1 MDEKD
6 LIRVGCTILG
16 LSWIALCGLSAVET
30 IGNHSEQK
38 ALKTQNKIIE
48 NEKEYLTQSVKDKF
62 GFNELNLINSELS
75 LGDGRYTVNFLG
87 TADIENEQG
96 IINNNY
102 VKLSADIDEEYAAD
116 ILSALNQYEKVS
128 GGNGNGTS
136 FNAYTSKIE
145 NNENFKFDSVG
156 IKKLG
161 NAYSEV
167 LEVFNVAV
175 QNSYNQLIEAAINS
189 NSLENRL
196 EKNTG
201 IAAEDLKILNI
212 SDVTSEGNINY
223 FTIETIVKNSKGKLE
238 NKTLKVE
245 VEGENLTSD
254 KVYLKY
260 LAGKHSKV
268 SFVNGL
274 EKENSETGLTL

>member
-6 LIRVGCTILG
+6 LLKVGGAVLG
-16 LSWIALCGLSAVET
+16 VSWIALNALSVVEV
-30 IGNHSEQK
+30 IGNHGEQK
-38 ALKTQNKIIE
+38 ALDNQNKIIE
-48 NEKEYLTQSVKDKF
+48 NEKEYLTQAVKDKF

-75 LGDGRYTVNFLG
+75 LGNGRYTVNFLG

-96 IINNNY
+96 VINNNY

-116 ILSALNQYEKVS
+116 ILSALNQYEIISRSNK
-128 GGNGNGTS
+128 NGTS
-136 FNAYTSKIE
+136 FNAYNSQIE
-145 NNENFKFDSVG
+145 NNKVLKYDKKG
-156 IKKLG
+156 INKLG

-167 LEVFNVAV
+167 LEAFNIAV
-175 QNSYNQLIEAAINS
+175 QNSYNQLIDVAINS
-189 NSLENRL
+189 NSLENRF

-212 SDVTSEGNINY
+212 SDVVSKGNENY
-223 FTIETIVKNSKGKLE
+223 FIIETIAKNSKGKIE

-245 VEGENLTSD
+245 VDGENLTSGE
-254 KVYLKY
+254 VYSRY
-260 LAGKHSKV
+260 LAGKHSDV

-274 EKENSETGLTL
+274 ENENSEAGLTL